1 MNIVYNKQAPDSNER
16 RATSWQWLHH
26 YVVVHELCSIHTS
39 HKLVSNNNITKITH
53 KYLIT
58 LQLQCFILS
67 VANNYQLYTDA
78 YT

>member
-1 MNIVYNKQAPDSNER
+1 MNIVYNKQAPDSNECI
-16 RATSWQWLHH
+16 ATSWQWLHH
-26 YVVVHELCSIHTS
+26 YDVVHELYSIYTS
-39 HKLVSNNNITKITH
+39 HKLVSNNNITEITH

>member
-1 MNIVYNKQAPDSNER
+1 MNIVYNKQAHDSSER
-16 RATSWQWLHH
+16 IATSWQWLHR
-26 YVVVHELCSIHTS
+26 YVVVHELYSVQTS
-39 HKLVSNNNITKITH
+39 HKLVSNNHVTKITH